1 MCPTHKK
8 RCIER
13 EEENYFFALSRYQSQ
28 IQVRAGFLKHLTM
41 KYKLPHLQH
50 SLNER

>member
-28 IQVRAGFLKHLTM
+28 IQVRAGSLKHLTIVC
-41 KYKLPHLQH
+41 KRPQLQH
-50 SLNER
+50 SQNVI